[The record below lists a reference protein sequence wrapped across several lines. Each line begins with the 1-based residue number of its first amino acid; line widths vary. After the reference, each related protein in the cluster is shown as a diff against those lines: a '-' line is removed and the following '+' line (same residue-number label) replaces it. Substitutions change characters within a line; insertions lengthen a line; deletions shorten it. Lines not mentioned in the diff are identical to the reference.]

1 MVTSLGQK
9 VKQEIEMFLL
19 SFLLPDKF
27 PFYAVPPGKGIR
39 SPWKSGLNIPNVQLV
54 PWRVTRRRSE
64 KETRFHL
71 RRGDSSAV

>member
-27 PFYAVPPGKGIR
+27 LFYAVPPGKGIR
-39 SPWKSGLNIPNVQLV
+39 SPWTS
-54 PWRVTRRRSE
+54 
-64 KETRFHL
+64 
-71 RRGDSSAV
+71 